1 MKTNILYSRRS
12 PKQGGETA
20 EKTFY
25 DHSKKYNMKIDNSWV
40 VTYNPILLLMLESY
54 LNVEANAS
62 IEAVKYL
69 YKYVYEGNDKIMMQ

>member
-1 MKTNILYSRRS
+1 
-12 PKQGGETA
+12 
-20 EKTFY
+20 
-25 DHSKKYNMKIDNSWV
+25 
-40 VTYNPILLLMLESY
+40 MLESY